1 VRMEPLREV
10 LSEEP
15 QRLAVTAAAN
25 TDAFSEPNS
34 QSAVCRQPSS
44 TSQSAVM
51 QPAAS
56 RLAASH
62 SAAPRPAWQES
73 TITPQ
78 LAVSRSSV
86 SSRTASLPVSSR
98 PSASQPN
105 LTADARLQSSTEV
118 NADALS
124 CPASGQA
131 DARSAKASPV
141 MQPVREYDH
150 TFEASA
156 LASIVPQPSSQ
167 DGPGRDASTDS
178 RARATVYGARATS
191 MPASGQDET
200 KQAEPVSVPESS
212 VLMTPPSP
220 YCSAAEVDAAVKDSM
235 FSEVEVQIQAASQNG
250 AVDSE
255 QAKQLSSALSLNPL
269 ACKDQTEAM
278 LGEAL
283 QLLRQLNQ
291 QAQQAQKAEETKK
304 IVSSMPVPMIEC
316 AKCKSREKTCTAD
329 VPRRTGAGVSSPTE
343 STKVGRSPD
352 VFASHRENDACPEC
366 KQLFMVDEFF
376 CRRCGLKREEPAQ
389 QNVSEAKLDNP
400 QEGFGPRALLAAT
413 EAADE
418 PRCLQI
424 LESIAEVDG
433 SPGSRCDS
441 QTVNRRDSQGNT
453 ALIWA
458 AYNELPKVCLEI
470 LSRQEFDQ
478 INACDVQGNTALTWS
493 AYRGLAEVCTAIL
506 KRLDFKQVNSL
517 DEDGNTALHWAAER
531 GYGEVCL
538 AIMQRS
544 DFREVDAR
552 DHVYGRT
559 ALHCAAYRGLEEVC
573 HALLA
578 RTDFKEEALNAVDV
592 VGNTALHFAA
602 LSGLG
607 SVCKALL
614 RHPSFT
620 KRMAKDEAFGRTAAE
635 WAASKG
641 HEKLAKDIATM
652 THNTMIAGRHVGVNS
667 NALGVS

>member
-86 SSRTASLPVSSR
+86 SSRTAS
-98 PSASQPN
+98 N
-105 LTADARLQSSTEV
+105 LTADARLQSSTE
-118 NADALS
+118 
-124 CPASGQA
+124 
-131 DARSAKASPV
+131 
-141 MQPVREYDH
+141 
-150 TFEASA
+150 
-156 LASIVPQPSSQ
+156 

-291 QAQQAQKAEETKK
+291 QAQQAQKAEETTKQ